1 MAVLHSTR
9 EGSVRLGF
17 IWRLTMTI
25 SRFFSAIC
33 VLLVLAFGSL
43 ATSACTSATDNTA
56 SGSSGNSSGG
66 GY

>member
-1 MAVLHSTR
+1 
-9 EGSVRLGF
+9 
-17 IWRLTMTI
+17 MTI
-25 SRFFSAIC
+25 SRIFSAIC

>member
-1 MAVLHSTR
+1 
-9 EGSVRLGF
+9 
-17 IWRLTMTI
+17 MTI
-25 SRFFSAIC
+25 SRIFSAVC

-43 ATSACTSATDNTA
+43 ATSACTSATDSTA